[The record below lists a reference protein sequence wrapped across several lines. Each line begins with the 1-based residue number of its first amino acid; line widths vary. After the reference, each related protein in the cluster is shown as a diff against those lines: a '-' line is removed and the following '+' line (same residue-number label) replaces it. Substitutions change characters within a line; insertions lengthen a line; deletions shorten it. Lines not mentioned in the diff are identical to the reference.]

1 MEIKRE
7 AFSLYDNYS
16 FRDELNNSKEEHVD
30 LKDLSTSNDLIIQK
44 SDKNNS
50 VFLQNKNDYI
60 KQMNE
65 MLYDSSKFK
74 KLDIKPGK
82 EINSLN
88 KHMEFC
94 NWELFYRLII
104 DLKTTFTSKILFLKH
119 YDQV

>member
-44 SDKNNS
+44 SDKDNS
-50 VFLQNKNDYI
+50 VFLQNNNDYI

-88 KHMEFC
+88 KHMKFC
-94 NWELFYRLII
+94 NWELFYTLII
-104 DLKTTFTSKILFLKH
+104 DLKTTFASKILFLKH